1 VRPWTFSLARP
12 NPSRDDGFRSV
23 ELAYGHPDDVISGE
37 GTRLHGG
44 RFVPK
49 GRRAI
54 HASLDEETGIR
65 EVSARKARLG
75 GQAQILLKDY
85 PRLTYVI
92 SIKAERCVDF
102 RFVDRTTVLGQT
114 LAPALDLFDLTDSQ
128 VVGQPLLAKGVQAAL
143 VPSVVGPGANIVVFL
158 DARPRPKT
166 EIRNREDILEAIQR
180 LARRV

>member
-1 VRPWTFSLARP
+1 
-12 NPSRDDGFRSV
+12 
-23 ELAYGHPDDVISGE
+23 
-37 GTRLHGG
+37 
-44 RFVPK
+44 
-49 GRRAI
+49 
-54 HASLDEETGIR
+54 
-65 EVSARKARLG
+65 
-75 GQAQILLKDY
+75 
-85 PRLTYVI
+85 
-92 SIKAERCVDF
+92 VDF

-180 LARRV
+180 LARRIEVLRASSCVQISEHRERCERLSRMAATRVFPRSPHSKRQMLRNELPQLFQSQEDRYLGGAILV

>member
-1 VRPWTFSLARP
+1 VQPLTFSLARP
-12 NPSRDDGFRSV
+12 NPSKDDGFRSV

-85 PRLTYVI
+85 P
-92 SIKAERCVDF
+92 
-102 RFVDRTTVLGQT
+102 
-114 LAPALDLFDLTDSQ
+114 
-128 VVGQPLLAKGVQAAL
+128 
-143 VPSVVGPGANIVVFL
+143 
-158 DARPRPKT
+158 
-166 EIRNREDILEAIQR
+166 
-180 LARRV
+180 